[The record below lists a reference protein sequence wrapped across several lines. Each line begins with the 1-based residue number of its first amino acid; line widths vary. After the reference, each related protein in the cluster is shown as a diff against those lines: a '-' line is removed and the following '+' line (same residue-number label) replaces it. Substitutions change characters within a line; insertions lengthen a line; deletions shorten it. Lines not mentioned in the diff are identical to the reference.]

1 MKLSV
6 FRTGIAEN
14 TGLNLSAETVS
25 LGVIA
30 IPNVQCIGGRIT
42 MADLYFRCGSKSE
55 ADSLIESAREFAEKH
70 EMSIEHVIFDRQDGR
85 TIMLNMYA
93 DSAVYREPTT
103 LLVRNYACL
112 GNSEIQ
118 RLTMHKKL
126 VRNGLTVVF
135 EGGSPIADPAESVV
149 VRKIFEMYRHGTG
162 VIEIAKEANRLLA
175 DIRNENG
182 QNTADAKP
190 LTRHNVYA
198 MVENNRYFGIE
209 EKDGFAPY
217 PAIVP
222 NYLRLYAARINRQR
236 KEKAEAGHRFMF
248 ANILPVGLGT
258 VLQTVNIA
266 SPYKPEIRFYCEN
279 GKIIVDA
286 VRFENAIYDA
296 LWMQLRNGSERM
308 ERAVRRYIAE
318 NRKTAEATRN
328 DVYSRLEMIREEINR
343 IGENGWSESI
353 MPHMNRA
360 GCFDDFKTAYDEL
373 REEFRCAQLECEL
386 LGVTGVQISGFFA
399 HAADIPIQC
408 AEEIRFFSSVFIKN
422 ILIDEERITIKTLGE
437 EWGDASMPSNG
448 IVRFAKNQLNHSD
461 TERFDSDCE
470 NAQCSTVDETV
481 HNVTG

>member
-1 MKLSV
+1 
-6 FRTGIAEN
+6 
-14 TGLNLSAETVS
+14 
-25 LGVIA
+25 
-30 IPNVQCIGGRIT
+30 
-42 MADLYFRCGSKSE
+42 
-55 ADSLIESAREFAEKH
+55 
-70 EMSIEHVIFDRQDGR
+70 
-85 TIMLNMYA
+85 
-93 DSAVYREPTT
+93 
-103 LLVRNYACL
+103 
-112 GNSEIQ
+112 
-118 RLTMHKKL
+118 
-126 VRNGLTVVF
+126 
-135 EGGSPIADPAESVV
+135 
-149 VRKIFEMYRHGTG
+149 
-162 VIEIAKEANRLLA
+162 
-175 DIRNENG
+175 
-182 QNTADAKP
+182 
-190 LTRHNVYA
+190 
-198 MVENNRYFGIE
+198 
-209 EKDGFAPY
+209 
-217 PAIVP
+217 
-222 NYLRLYAARINRQR
+222 
-236 KEKAEAGHRFMF
+236 MF

-343 IGENGWSESI
+343 IGENGWSESL

-386 LGVTGVQISGFFA
+386 LSVTGVQISGFFA

-461 TERFDSDCE
+461 PDRFDSDCE
-470 NAQCSTVDETV
+470 NAQCSTEDETV